1 MSILFACI
9 SVHSDIS
16 GVFRDQEGVLNPLEP
31 ELQIIIICHMDLGNL
46 AGRAG
51 SALNHEAISSASFSS
66 ICVCVC
72 VGGAYCEWI
81 VFLISYSSGSLLL
94 HRKLLLL

>member
-72 VGGAYCEWI
+72 GGVHI
-81 VFLISYSSGSLLL
+81 VNG
-94 HRKLLLL
+94 